1 MSGDA
6 SRTEPDVPRSASARQ
21 LLERAQWRD
30 SVALASQPSL
40 RISTVAGMQAAL
52 SVLLAVGLAHVSPWP
67 QLVGFASLG
76 ALSALFGRFAPM
88 QLRRRIVA
96 ICAGLMA
103 LGVLIPS
110 LATLAGAG
118 PAQMMAVIALV
129 AGASTWVVSHWVLG
143 GPGAVIIVFATGAA
157 LAPAPDLQTVLV
169 RTLATLAGG
178 VVAFVTCWATDWLRK
193 DALPHLKLPPPVA
206 PPLRLELLVALRI
219 TVGAGLSAWVAYLA
233 GMPHPAWAA
242 IGAVAVMQGAHL
254 HITMSRALQRM
265 AGTVVGAVLVWL
277 ILAQNP
283 SFGWVLALIV
293 LFQFVTEV
301 IIGFNYAL
309 GQITVTPSALLMTH
323 LAAPTA
329 AVAGMPVER
338 VMDTI
343 LGAALGI
350 VFAVIFSTLDDRRH
364 LAQLRAQAQAQAQG
378 GSVRR

>member
-1 MSGDA
+1 MH
-6 SRTEPDVPRSASARQ
+6 TPPDPTPPPSAAPQVPRSDTGLQ

-30 SVALASQPSL
+30 SVALTSQPSL
-40 RISTVAGMQAAL
+40 RIATVAGMQAAL
-52 SVLLAVGLAHVSPWP
+52 SVLLAVLLVHVSPWP
-67 QLVGFASLG
+67 HLVGFAALG
-76 ALSALFGRFAPM
+76 ALSALFGRFAL
-88 QLRRRIVA
+88 LRLRMRIVTL
-96 ICAGLMA
+96 CAGLMA

-118 PAQMMAVIALV
+118 PATMLGVMALV
-129 AGASTWVVSHWVLG
+129 AGAATLVVSHWVLG

-157 LAPAPDLQTVLV
+157 LVPAPDGLTVAA
-169 RTLATLAGG
+169 RTLAALAGG
-178 VVAFVTCWATDWLRK
+178 AVACATCRATDWLRK
-193 DALPHLKLPPPVA
+193 DALPHLELPPPVP

-219 TVGAGLSAWVAYLA
+219 TVAAGLSAWVAYLA

-254 HITMSRALQRM
+254 HITMNRALQRM
-265 AGTVVGAVLVWL
+265 AGTVVGAVVAWL

-283 SFGWVLALIV
+283 GFGTVLACIV

-301 IIGFNYAL
+301 VIGFNYAL
-309 GQITVTPSALLMTH
+309 GQIAVTPSALLMTH
-323 LAAPTA
+323 LAAPAA

-350 VFAVIFSTLDDRRH
+350 GFAVLFSTLDDRRQ
-364 LAQLRAQAQAQAQG
+364 LAQLLARESG
-378 GSVRR
+378 TRH

>member
-1 MSGDA
+1 
-6 SRTEPDVPRSASARQ
+6 VPRSDTGLQ

-30 SVALASQPSL
+30 SVALTSQPSL
-40 RISTVAGMQAAL
+40 RIATVAGMQAAL
-52 SVLLAVGLAHVSPWP
+52 SVLLAVLLVHISPWSHM
-67 QLVGFASLG
+67 VGFAALG
-76 ALSALFGRFAPM
+76 ALSALFGRFAP
-88 QLRRRIVA
+88 LRLRMRIVTL
-96 ICAGLMA
+96 CAGLMA

-118 PAQMMAVIALV
+118 PTTMLGVMALV
-129 AGASTWVVSHWVLG
+129 AGAATLVVSHWVLG

-157 LAPAPDLQTVLV
+157 LVPAPDGLTVAA
-169 RTLATLAGG
+169 RTLAALAGG
-178 VVAFVTCWATDWLRK
+178 AVACATCRATDWLRK
-193 DALPHLKLPPPVA
+193 DALPHLALPPPVA

-219 TVGAGLSAWVAYLA
+219 TVAAGLSAWVAYLA

-254 HITMSRALQRM
+254 HITMNRALQRM
-265 AGTVVGAVLVWL
+265 AGTVVGAVVAWL

-283 SFGWVLALIV
+283 GFGTVLACIV

-301 IIGFNYAL
+301 VIGFNYAL
-309 GQITVTPSALLMTH
+309 GQIAVTPSALLMTH
-323 LAAPTA
+323 LAAPAA

-350 VFAVIFSTLDDRRH
+350 GFAVLFSTLDDRRQ
-364 LAQLRAQAQAQAQG
+364 LAQLRARESG
-378 GSVRR
+378 TRH

>member
-1 MSGDA
+1 MH
-6 SRTEPDVPRSASARQ
+6 TPPDPTPPPSAAPEVARSDTALQ

-30 SVALASQPSL
+30 SVALTSQPSL
-40 RISTVAGMQAAL
+40 RIATVAGMQAAL
-52 SVLLAVGLAHVSPWP
+52 SVLLAVLLVHVSPWP
-67 QLVGFASLG
+67 HLVGFAALG
-76 ALSALFGRFAPM
+76 ALSALFGRFAP
-88 QLRRRIVA
+88 LRLRMRIVTL
-96 ICAGLMA
+96 CAGLMA

-118 PAQMMAVIALV
+118 PATMLGVMALV
-129 AGASTWVVSHWVLG
+129 AGAATLVVSHWVLG

-157 LAPAPDLQTVLV
+157 LVPAPDGLTVAA
-169 RTLATLAGG
+169 RTLAALAGG
-178 VVAFVTCWATDWLRK
+178 AVACATCRATDWLRK
-193 DALPHLKLPPPVA
+193 DALPHLALPPPEA

-219 TVGAGLSAWVAYLA
+219 TVAAGLSAWVAYLA

-254 HITMSRALQRM
+254 HITMNRALQRM
-265 AGTVVGAVLVWL
+265 AGTVVGAVVAWL

-283 SFGWVLALIV
+283 GFGTVLACIV

-301 IIGFNYAL
+301 VIGFNYAL
-309 GQITVTPSALLMTH
+309 GQIAVTPSALLMTH
-323 LAAPTA
+323 LAAPAA

-350 VFAVIFSTLDDRRH
+350 GFAVLFSTLDDRRQ
-364 LAQLRAQAQAQAQG
+364 LAQLRARESG
-378 GSVRR
+378 TRH

>member
-1 MSGDA
+1 MH
-6 SRTEPDVPRSASARQ
+6 TPPDPESPPPAVPEVPRSETARQ

-30 SVALASQPSL
+30 SVALTSQPSL
-40 RISTVAGMQAAL
+40 RIAAVAGMQAAL
-52 SVLLAVGLAHVSPWP
+52 SVLLAVLLVHVSPWS
-67 QLVGFASLG
+67 QLVGFAALG
-76 ALSALFGRFAPM
+76 ALSALFGRFAP
-88 QLRRRIVA
+88 LRLRMRIVT

-118 PAQMMAVIALV
+118 PATMLGVMALV
-129 AGASTWVVSHWVLG
+129 AGAATLVVSHWVLG

-157 LAPAPDLQTVLV
+157 LVPALDGQTVAA

-178 VVAFVTCWATDWLRK
+178 AVACATCRATDWLRK
-193 DALPHLKLPPPVA
+193 DALPQLTLPPLVA
-206 PPLRLELLVALRI
+206 PPLRLELLVAMRI
-219 TVGAGLSAWVAYLA
+219 TVAAGLSAWGAYLA

-265 AGTVVGAVLVWL
+265 AGTVVGALVAWL

-283 SFGWVLALIV
+283 GFGTVLACIV

-301 IIGFNYAL
+301 VIGFNYAL
-309 GQITVTPSALLMTH
+309 GQIAVTPSALLMTH
-323 LAAPTA
+323 LAAPAA

-350 VFAVIFSTLDDRRH
+350 GFAVLFSTLDDRRQ
-364 LAQLRAQAQAQAQG
+364 LARLRARESG
-378 GSVRR
+378 TRH